1 MAELMNE
8 HQDAQESRIVTREG
22 IEVFTRRL
30 VEKYAPE
37 KVILF
42 GSQARGD
49 ARLDSDADILVVM
62 PYEGR
67 PFAKTREIRRAC
79 KPDFRVDLVLRRP
92 EDLQARYR
100 WGDPV
105 IREALDHG
113 EVLHG

>member
-1 MAELMNE
+1 MTTNSTPAPL
-8 HQDAQESRIVTREG
+8 VTRAALDA
-22 IEVFTRRL
+22 FTQRL
-30 VEKYAPE
+30 VDQFAPE

-67 PFAKTREIRRAC
+67 PFAKCREIRRAC
-79 KPDFRVDLVLRRP
+79 NPDFRVDLVIWRL
-92 EDLQARYR
+92 EDIEPRFH

-105 IREALDHG
+105 IREALDQG
-113 EVLHG
+113 EVLYG